1 MIYNP
6 LRKFR
11 LRHGL
16 GRSFFGPEF
25 SGPKFFGTKMF
36 FGSQTKIKNFQNDVD
51 MSADPLEG
59 LNFISS
65 SETFNFDVRA
75 HQGLNLDTECSF
87 NEFMPQGVANET
99 PFVPS
104 ANQNQ
109 ESGQQP
115 DVFDCNIKSE
125 ILRDDPCQPQT
136 SQHQPIPGRSLEPE
150 INQPKTGN
158 TGSNIY
164 QIPNDPK
171 LTDNIVRTS
180 GPSKSTMLQSQSIMV
195 QGSQV
200 QQNRPGPITGPK
212 IVQGPIHIEP
222 QPSEEEIKA
231 KKEEMKAAKKGKK
244 LKNHIT

>member
-1 MIYNP
+1 MGPY
-6 LRKFR
+6 
-11 LRHGL
+11 
-16 GRSFFGPEF
+16 FFGPEF
-25 SGPKFFGTKMF
+25 SGPKFSDHVFRI
-36 FGSQTKIKNFQNDVD
+36 QTKIKNFQNDVD

-99 PFVPS
+99 SFVPS

-109 ESGQQP
+109 ESGQPRDQS
-115 DVFDCNIKSE
+115 VFDCNIKSE
-125 ILRDDPCQPQT
+125 ILRDEPCQPQT
-136 SQHQPIPGRSLEPE
+136 SQHQSIPGRSLEPE
-150 INQPKTGN
+150 MNQPKTGN

-171 LTDNIVRTS
+171 MTDNIVRTS
-180 GPSKSTMLQSQSIMV
+180 GPSKSTMLQSQSILV

-200 QQNRPGPITGPK
+200 QQRPIAGPK

-231 KKEEMKAAKKGKK
+231 KKEEMKAAKKGDFFSKF
-244 LKNHIT
+244 L